1 VSAGKYGLL
10 FSDLEMM
17 FSFSR
22 RASKQQSMTLEQFE
36 QALRRALPTGM
47 VLPNPGRGTSTVLKY
62 TESQVVYKRGQ
73 SSIYVKTKDLFDAY
87 RRFAGEEV
95 TTNDL
100 KDYSPEVFDSRRNGH
115 GCNSTFLIMAL
126 NRIGLASNVEGTG
139 RRGEPFRTKFA
150 KL

>member
-1 VSAGKYGLL
+1 
-10 FSDLEMM
+10 
-17 FSFSR
+17 
-22 RASKQQSMTLEQFE
+22 
-36 QALRRALPTGM
+36 
-47 VLPNPGRGTSTVLKY
+47 VLKY

-95 TTNDL
+95 TTIDL

-115 GCNSTFLIMAL
+115 GCNCTFLIMAL